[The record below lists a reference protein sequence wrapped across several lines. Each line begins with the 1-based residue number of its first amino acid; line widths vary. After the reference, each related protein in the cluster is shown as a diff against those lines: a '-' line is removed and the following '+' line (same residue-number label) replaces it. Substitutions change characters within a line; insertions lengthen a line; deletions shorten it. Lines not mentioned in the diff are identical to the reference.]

1 MVLLHVKIQL
11 VGIKNYVL
19 AASDIY
25 GNLENRPP
33 INEKKNRIDPEKCEI
48 CTLDIMIAFRWK
60 NEANRW
66 TSEIFLIRAYP
77 DSVRGAKS
85 YHVITFGQSDE
96 L

>member
-1 MVLLHVKIQL
+1 
-11 VGIKNYVL
+11 
-19 AASDIY
+19 
-25 GNLENRPP
+25 
-33 INEKKNRIDPEKCEI
+33 
-48 CTLDIMIAFRWK
+48 MIAFRWK